1 MSQIAGVQL
10 ELNGADKVSQ
20 SVGSIRK
27 QLREA
32 TQEAIKIS
40 QEFGELSA
48 EALAAAQKV
57 ANLKD
62 QIADT
67 NERVALFDPGAKFQV
82 FTNTLATAA
91 GGVSALQGAMG
102 LLGNESE
109 DVQKALLKVQSA
121 LALSQG
127 LSVIAD
133 SAKDFQRLGA
143 VIQQTTVF
151 TKANELA
158 NKATAVTMRVL
169 GVSAETTSVSFKVLK
184 GAIAATGIGLL
195 VIALAEAVVYFQNF
209 TSAAE
214 DAAKA
219 QEELNKKIS
228 ESAQSA
234 LKAQLD
240 TLDREQRILVARAKA
255 RGATE
260 EEIFKIEQD
269 GRRLRANAI
278 RDFYNEVKDADSAAA
293 EQAKND
299 LANTNADALVAQAN
313 FQEQQRKAREAA
325 AKEAKAKAEEL
336 AMEQAE
342 LEKKRLDGIYQLE
355 LDAYNK
361 RKALRGK
368 EQQDIVDSYQ
378 TLYERELEARK
389 AVEEKKKQ
397 DEELFQ
403 RFDGSPLAKRLDAE
417 IQARAENLEKERQ
430 ISEANKT
437 IAKAESEAR
446 IAAIDATQQAITN
459 LALIAGRETVAGKA
473 LAVAASIINTYA
485 AIAKTLNAFAGV
497 PIPGYAIAQAI
508 ATGIAGLAAVKN
520 IVAVQVP
527 GGGGGGSAPSA
538 PNLNTGS
545 PLQPTTIG
553 TNQVTLDS
561 RSINAI
567 GNRSIRAYV
576 VESEISATQQKVRK
590 IQRQTTF
597 G

>member
-1 MSQIAGVQL
+1 MSEIVGLKIVVDGQERVL
-10 ELNGADKVSQ
+10 K
-20 SVGSIRK
+20 SVGEMRK
-27 QLREA
+27 LLKEA
-32 TQEAIKIS
+32 Q
-40 QEFGELSA
+40 F
-48 EALAAAQKV
+48 EALAISSQFGETSKEALDAAKKI
-57 ANLKD
+57 ALLKD
-62 QIADT
+62 QIQDT
-67 NERVALFDPGAKFQV
+67 SERVELFDPGKKFQV

-133 SAKDFQRLGA
+133 SAKDFQRLSA

-158 NKATAVTMRVL
+158 NKATTLSMKAL
-169 GVSAETTSVSFKVLK
+169 GISAEATSVSFKVLK
-184 GAIAATGIGLL
+184 GALAATGIGLL
-195 VIALAEAVVYFQNF
+195 VIALTEAITYIQEF

-228 ESAQSA
+228 ESAQGA

-278 RDFYNEVKDADSAAA
+278 REFYNEVKGVDDKAA
-293 EQAKND
+293 EQAKAD

-313 FQEQQRKAREAA
+313 FDEQRRKAREAA

-336 AMEQAE
+336 AIEQAE

-355 LDAYNK
+355 LDAYEK

-368 EQQDIVDSYQ
+368 EQQEIVDSYQ

-389 AVEEKKKQ
+389 AVEEKKKK

-403 RFDGSPLAKRLDAE
+403 RFEGSPLAERLKKE
-417 IQARAENLEKERQ
+417 LEERAKNLENERLTAEQ
-430 ISEANKT
+430 KKA
-437 IAKAESEAR
+437 IAKEEA
-446 IAAIDATQQAITN
+446 AAKVAALDATQQAITN
-459 LALIAGRETVAGKA
+459 LSLIAGRETVAGKA
-473 LAVAASIINTYA
+473 LAIAASIINTYKGITTALASAPPPFNFVQA
-485 AIAKTLNAFAGV
+485 AAVGAAGF
-497 PIPGYAIAQAI
+497 
-508 ATGIAGLAAVKN
+508 AAVKN
-520 IVAVQVP
+520 IVSTQVP
-527 GGGGGGSAPSA
+527 GASGGSAPSA
-538 PNLNTGS
+538 PNINTGS
-545 PLQPTTIG
+545 PLQPVNIG

-567 GNRSIRAYV
+567 GNRAIRAYV
-576 VESEISATQQKVRK
+576 IESEISAAQQKVRK

>member
-1 MSQIAGVQL
+1 MSIAGVQL
-10 ELNGADKVSQ
+10 QLTGSEKVNE

-40 QEFGELSA
+40 QEFGELSN

-102 LLGNESE
+102 LLGGESE

-133 SAKDFQRLGA
+133 SAKDFQRLGS

-195 VIALAEAVVYFQNF
+195 VIALAEAVTYFQNF
-209 TSAAE
+209 QSAAE
-214 DAAKA
+214 DAAAA
-219 QEELNKKIS
+219 QEEFNKKV
-228 ESAQSA
+228 ANGAKVA
-234 LKAQLD
+234 LDAEIQA
-240 TLDREQRILVARAKA
+240 LDRQQKILLAEAKA
-255 RGATE
+255 RGDNE
-260 EEIFKIEQD
+260 EKILQLEQSY
-269 GRRLRANAI
+269 RTLRAAALSK
-278 RDFYNEVKDADSAAA
+278 YYMQVKDADKEAADGA
-293 EQAKND
+293 LKSLADNNTEIVIAD
-299 LANTNADALVAQAN
+299 LN
-313 FQEQQRKAREAA
+313 FKEQQRKAREAA
-325 AKEAKAKAEEL
+325 DKEAKVKAEEL

-355 LDAYNK
+355 LDAYEK

-378 TLYERELEARK
+378 TLYERELDARK

-403 RFDGSPLAKRLDAE
+403 RFEGSPLAIRL
-417 IQARAENLEKERQ
+417 QKEL
-430 ISEANKT
+430 
-437 IAKAESEAR
+437 EAR
-446 IAAIDATQQAITN
+446 GENIENVKQAAQQQKKIAEEEAAAKIAALDATQQAITD
-459 LALIAGRETVAGKA
+459 LSLIAGRETVAGKA
-473 LAVAASIINTYA
+473 LAIAASIINTYKGITTALASAPPPLNFVQA
-485 AIAKTLNAFAGV
+485 AAVGAAGF
-497 PIPGYAIAQAI
+497 
-508 ATGIAGLAAVKN
+508 AAVKN
-520 IVAVQVP
+520 IVSVQVP
-527 GGGGGGSAPSA
+527 GGGSGGSAPSI
-538 PNLNTGS
+538 NTSS
-545 PLQPTTIG
+545 PLSPTNIG

-567 GNRSIRAYV
+567 GNRAIRAYV

>member
-1 MSQIAGVQL
+1 MSEIAGVKIQL
-10 ELNGADKVSQ
+10 EGSGEAVK
-20 SVGSIRK
+20 SVGSIK
-27 QLREA
+27 QQLREA
-32 TQEAIKIS
+32 QKEVTQLSEKFGATSKEAIQAAKRA
-40 QEFGELSA
+40 A
-48 EALAAAQKV
+48 E
-57 ANLKD
+57 LKD
-62 QIADT
+62 AIGDSKSLIDAFNPD
-67 NERVALFDPGAKFQV
+67 AKFRA
-82 FTNTLATAA
+82 FSSSIA
-91 GGVSALQGAMG
+91 GVASGFAALQGAMS
-102 LLGNESE
+102 LFGNESE

-121 LALSQG
+121 MAISQG
-127 LSVIAD
+127 LQAVGESID
-133 SAKDFQRLGA
+133 SFKQFGA

-158 NKATAVTMRVL
+158 NKATALSMKAL
-169 GVSAETTSVSFKVLK
+169 GISAEATSVSFKVLK
-184 GAIAATGIGLL
+184 GALAATGIGLL
-195 VIALAEAVVYFQNF
+195 VIALTEAITYIQEF

-219 QEELNKKIS
+219 KDELNKKIS
-228 ESAQSA
+228 ESAQGA

-255 RGATE
+255 IGATE

-278 RDFYNEVKDADSAAA
+278 REFYNEVKGVDEKAA
-293 EQAKND
+293 EQAKTD

-313 FQEQQRKAREAA
+313 FDEQRRKAREAA

-336 AMEQAE
+336 SVEQQE

-403 RFDGSPLAKRLDAE
+403 RFEGSPLAERLKKE
-417 IQARAENLEKERQ
+417 LEERAKNLENERLTAEQ
-430 ISEANKT
+430 KKA
-437 IAKAESEAR
+437 IAKEEA
-446 IAAIDATQQAITN
+446 AAKVAALDATQQAITN
-459 LALIAGRETVAGKA
+459 LSLIAGRETVAGKA
-473 LAVAASIINTYA
+473 LAIAASIINTYKGITTALASAPPPFNFVQA
-485 AIAKTLNAFAGV
+485 AAVGAAGF
-497 PIPGYAIAQAI
+497 
-508 ATGIAGLAAVKN
+508 AAVKN
-520 IVAVQVP
+520 IVSTKVP
-527 GGGGGGSAPSA
+527 GSSGGSAPSA

-545 PLQPTTIG
+545 PLQPVNIG
-553 TNQVTLDS
+553 ANQVTLDS

-567 GNRSIRAYV
+567 GNRAIRAYV
-576 VESEISATQQKVRK
+576 IESEISAAQQKVRK